1 MGLPFLNAETERL
14 HNVSSFNFR
23 KTIFNIY
30 NVEEAMGLRL
40 CGLMDKDMPMFS
52 IVDPASIGDSA
63 VINLQIDDEV
73 EDIPVVQHTV
83 VAVGSAKK
91 AKTVTEKSAAKP
103 KAKAK
108 AKLKKPTAK
117 AASEKSDN
125 VVQV

>member
-1 MGLPFLNAETERL
+1 MLVRLTFVKRFLKD
-14 HNVSSFNFR
+14 NFLYLKKR
-23 KTIFNIY
+23 IY

-40 CGLMDKDMPMFS
+40 CGLMDKDLPMFS
-52 IVDPASIGDSA
+52 IVDPASVGDSP

-73 EDIPVVQHTV
+73 EEIPVVQHTV

-117 AASEKSDN
+117 AASEKSSN
-125 VVQV
+125 VVEV

>member
-1 MGLPFLNAETERL
+1 MLVRLTFVKRFLKD
-14 HNVSSFNFR
+14 NFLYLKKR
-23 KTIFNIY
+23 IY

-40 CGLMDKDMPMFS
+40 CGLMDKDLPMFS
-52 IVDPASIGDSA
+52 IVDPASVGDSP
-63 VINLQIDDEV
+63 VINLQIEDEV
-73 EDIPVVQHTV
+73 EEIPVVQHTV

-117 AASEKSDN
+117 AASEKSSN

>member
-1 MGLPFLNAETERL
+1 MLVRLTFVKRFLKD
-14 HNVSSFNFR
+14 NFLYLQKR
-23 KTIFNIY
+23 IY

>member
-1 MGLPFLNAETERL
+1 MLVRLTFVKRFLKD
-14 HNVSSFNFR
+14 NFLYLQKR
-23 KTIFNIY
+23 IY
-30 NVEEAMGLRL
+30 NVDEAMGLRL

-73 EDIPVVQHTV
+73 EEIPVVQHTV

-117 AASEKSDN
+117 AASEKSSN
-125 VVQV
+125 VVEV